1 MNDRRR
7 FVRNF
12 GLLGAV
18 LAGMGSRELA
28 ANTAKSTVA
37 NDTMPGVDIDNINDN
52 ISSLQ
57 PDNATSLTLS
67 ADNTGTQRLYSS
79 PNSYTISAGYGASA
93 YLVAPSPPPVTNQVR
108 MSVGKDNR
116 LWIEV
121 DGSWKRVALEG

>member
-18 LAGMGSRELA
+18 LAGMGSGELA
-28 ANTAKSTVA
+28 AEPKPVLPVPDLPNPS
-37 NDTMPGVDIDNINDN
+37 NDN
-52 ISSLQ
+52 VVCDISSLQ
-57 PDNATSLTLS
+57 PDNTTNIVLS
-67 ADNTGTQRLYSS
+67 ADNTGAHRQYPS
-79 PNSYTISAGYGASA
+79 PNSYTISAGYGATA

>member
-18 LAGMGSRELA
+18 LAGMGSAELA
-28 ANTAKSTVA
+28 ANTKPISSAPDLPNPSS
-37 NDTMPGVDIDNINDN
+37 DNVVCD

-57 PDNATSLTLS
+57 PDNTTNIVLS
-67 ADNTGTQRLYSS
+67 ADNTGAHRLYSS
-79 PNSYTISAGYGASA
+79 PNSYTVTAGYGSSI
-93 YLVAPSPPPVTNQVR
+93 YMVKPTPTVTNQVK
-108 MSVGKDNR
+108 MSVGKDDR

-121 DGSWKRVALEG
+121 DGKWKRVALEG

>member
-18 LAGMGSRELA
+18 LAGMGSAELA
-28 ANTAKSTVA
+28 ANTKPISSAPDLPNPSS
-37 NDTMPGVDIDNINDN
+37 DNVVCD

-57 PDNATSLTLS
+57 PDNTTNIVLS
-67 ADNTGTQRLYSS
+67 ADNTGSHRLYSS
-79 PNSYTISAGYGASA
+79 PNSYTVSAGYGSSI
-93 YLVAPSPPPVTNQVR
+93 YMVKPTPTVTNQVK
-108 MSVGKDNR
+108 MSVGKDDR

-121 DGSWKRVALEG
+121 DGKWKRVALEG

>member
-18 LAGMGSRELA
+18 LAGMGSGELA
-28 ANTAKSTVA
+28 AEPKSVLPVPDLP
-37 NDTMPGVDIDNINDN
+37 NPSNDN
-52 ISSLQ
+52 VVCDISSLQ
-57 PDNATSLTLS
+57 PDNTTNIVLS
-67 ADNTGTQRLYSS
+67 ADNTGAHRQYTS
-79 PNSYTISAGYGASA
+79 PNSYTISAGYGSSI
-93 YLVAPSPPPVTNQVR
+93 YMVKPTPTVTNQVK

-121 DGSWKRVALEG
+121 DGKWKRVALEG

>member
-18 LAGMGSRELA
+18 LAGMGSGELA
-28 ANTAKSTVA
+28 AEPKSVLPVPDLP
-37 NDTMPGVDIDNINDN
+37 NPSSDNVVCD

-57 PDNATSLTLS
+57 PDNTTSIVLS
-67 ADNTGTQRLYSS
+67 ADNTGSHRLYSS
-79 PNSYTISAGYGASA
+79 PNSYTISAGYGSSI
-93 YLVAPSPPPVTNQVR
+93 YMVAPSPPPVTNQVR

>member
-18 LAGMGSRELA
+18 LAGMGSAELA
-28 ANTAKSTVA
+28 ANTKPISSAPDLPNTSS
-37 NDTMPGVDIDNINDN
+37 DNVVCD

-57 PDNATSLTLS
+57 PDNTTNIVLS
-67 ADNTGTQRLYSS
+67 ADNTGSHRLYSS
-79 PNSYTISAGYGASA
+79 PNSYTVSAGYGSSI
-93 YLVAPSPPPVTNQVR
+93 YMVKPTPTVTNQVK
-108 MSVGKDNR
+108 MSVGKDDR

-121 DGSWKRVALEG
+121 DGKWKRVALEG

>member
-28 ANTAKSTVA
+28 AEPKSVLPVPDLPSPSSDNVA
-37 NDTMPGVDIDNINDN
+37 CD

-57 PDNATSLTLS
+57 PDNTTSIVLS
-67 ADNTGTQRLYSS
+67 ADNTGSHRLYSS
-79 PNSYTISAGYGASA
+79 PNSYTISAGYGSSA

-121 DGSWKRVALEG
+121 DGSWKRVVLEG